1 MCTVHLVNI
10 IIIISRL
17 YPPRSQRGTMRSLL
31 SLYLFAALPGVL
43 WASHTTLL
51 VEGDNDASKICKP
64 APHWEIKGKAPMNE
78 QLGKV
83 VVVALLKA
91 S

>member
-1 MCTVHLVNI
+1 
-10 IIIISRL
+10 
-17 YPPRSQRGTMRSLL
+17 MRSLL
-31 SLYLFAALPGVL
+31 LLCLYAALPSVT
-43 WASHTTLL
+43 SHSTLL

-64 APHWEIKGKAPMNE
+64 APHWDIKGKAPMNE